1 MGLVLDASSVLAWFV
16 QRMDRREAAMA
27 EEILASVEWDE
38 AVVPALWFTEVVN
51 GLLVAERLR
60 RNGPSKAPQFLAEL
74 AALPIEE
81 DRVRPSVTQGEVLA
95 LSRRHGLSAYDAV
108 YMELSLRTGRALAT
122 FDKQLAK
129 ALRKAGGRV
138 FGDAA

>member
-27 EEILASVEWDE
+27 EEILASVERDE

-108 YMELSLRTGRALAT
+108 YMELSLRTGGALAT

>member
-16 QRMDRREAAMA
+16 QRPDRREGALA
-27 EEILASVEWDE
+27 EDILANVERDE
-38 AVVPALWFTEVVN
+38 AVVPTIWFIEVAN

-60 RNGPSKAPQFLAEL
+60 HAGPSKAAQFLGEL
-74 AALPIEE
+74 SAMPIIE
-81 DRVRPSVTQGEVLA
+81 DRVSPSVTQGEVLA
-95 LSRRHGLSAYDAV
+95 LARRYGLTAYDAV

-122 FDKQLAK
+122 FDMQLAK

-138 FGDAA
+138 FGDRP